1 MKNANR
7 GLPDGYVEKASID
20 LKRDFAL
27 MLRMQLWGLVA
38 LAASVWLFWRLML
51 ALRPE
56 AGQAFWSH
64 ASTGEGSF
72 SVSVGGAVILGFF
85 AALVLMVV
93 IHEAV
98 HGLFFFL
105 FTRKMPLFGFK
116 IVYAYAAAPPGT
128 YLTVREYAVVALA
141 PLVLLTAAGVLL
153 LPIAPLWALPA
164 LYFFLVGNT
173 SGSIGDVMVV
183 LWLLRQPPGTL
194 VQDHGDAMI
203 AYAQEFSGG

>member
-1 MKNANR
+1 MDNPKR

-20 LKRDFAL
+20 LKRDYAL
-27 MLRMQLWGLVA
+27 MLRMQLWGLAA

-51 ALRPE
+51 ALRPD
-56 AGQAFWSH
+56 AGEAFWTG
-64 ASTGEGSF
+64 ASAAEGSF
-72 SVSVGGAVILGFF
+72 SISLGGAVILGFF

-93 IHEAV
+93 VHEAV

-105 FTRKMPLFGFK
+105 FTGKRPLFGFK
-116 IVYAYAAAPPGT
+116 VVYAYAAAPPGT
-128 YLTVREYAVVALA
+128 YLSVPQYAVVALA
-141 PLVLLTAAGVLL
+141 PLVVLTAAAVLL

-203 AYAQEFSGG
+203 AYAPELSGG